1 MVTVCWAAKGGSG
14 TTVVA
19 ATLALRAGRA
29 ALLVDLDGELPAVL
43 GIAEPDRPG
52 VADWMESDAP
62 PEHLADLLVEVG
74 PSTHLLPFRLGHR
87 PPRRPP
93 ADAGRL
99 AEVVGWLRG
108 WEQANDGHVVVDAG
122 TGDPPDALRAAERN
136 LLVTRNCYLAVS
148 RASRAAQSPGGVVL
162 IEEPGRSLTPRDI
175 ELAVGAP
182 IVTRLSWETDIAR
195 AVDAGLLR
203 GRLPKVI
210 DRALRRAAA

>member
-19 ATLALRAGRA
+19 ATLALRAERP

-43 GIAEPDRPG
+43 GISEPDRPG
-52 VADWMESDAP
+52 VADWMASDAP
-62 PEHLADLLVEVG
+62 SEHLVDLLVELDAK
-74 PSTHLLPFRLGHR
+74 TLLLPYRLGHR
-87 PPRRPP
+87 PPYRPMH
-93 ADAGRL
+93 DEGRL
-99 AEVVGWLRG
+99 HDALAWLRG
-108 WEQANDGHVVVDAG
+108 WEDTQSGHVVIDAG
-122 TGDPPDALRAAERN
+122 TGDPPEALLAAERN
-136 LLVTRNCYLAVS
+136 LLITRNCYLGVS
-148 RASRAAQSPGGVVL
+148 RASRCKHPPGGIVL
-162 IEEPGRSLTPRDI
+162 IEEPGRSLTVRDI

-210 DRALRRAAA
+210 DRAFKRSAA